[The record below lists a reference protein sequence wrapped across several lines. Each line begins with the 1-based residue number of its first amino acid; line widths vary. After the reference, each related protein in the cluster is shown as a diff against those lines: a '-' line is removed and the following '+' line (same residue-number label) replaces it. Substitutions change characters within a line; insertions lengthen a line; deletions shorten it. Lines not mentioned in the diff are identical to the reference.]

1 MPAVTRAQ
9 KITFG
14 EMRSPDLLRGLSL
27 QPFVRDQRHRSP
39 RTPEERIS
47 PKVIFTG
54 RSDISHDSADRGWSE
69 AARGWGAGG
78 PGYLRRARESRPR
91 GLRPNVVHV
100 VQSLQPLG
108 DDVTKSL

>member
-47 PKVIFTG
+47 PKVIFCG
-54 RSDISHDSADRGWSE
+54 RAGMPHDSADRAGSE
-69 AARGWGAGG
+69 AYSLGLG
-78 PGYLRRARESRPR
+78 RPCAL
-91 GLRPNVVHV
+91 G
-100 VQSLQPLG
+100 VQDS
-108 DDVTKSL
+108 DDDANDRCHECR